1 MEKIVVTGSCGFIGY
16 NFIKSNSSNF
26 KIIGIDSLNNAY
38 DNRLKELRLSSLN
51 EEPNFTFKLLNLSD
65 ENTLDKESE
74 IFENVSTVLHL
85 GARAGVRQSFLDPK
99 SYILDN
105 TAATANLALNVKKHK
120 IKKFIIASTSSIY
133 GDTGIGYAKENKD
146 ELENPPSIYAAT
158 KSFGEVLARNILE
171 DTDTIIQIPR
181 FFTVYGPFGRP
192 DMSILRFIHWIS
204 TNQEVIIYGDGEQKR
219 SFTFISDIIS
229 GLNKLFIH
237 NESGIFNFGS
247 NETWSL
253 NQVIDLIEKKLNKK
267 AIIVNR
273 ERAIKDVDIVL
284 PSLELSK
291 SILDWEPTTNIE
303 DGISA
308 TVEWYK
314 NNENELKEIKFKYDY
329 EE

>member
-1 MEKIVVTGSCGFIGY
+1 VEKIVVTGSCGFIGY

-133 GDTGIGYAKENKD
+133 GDTGVGYAKENKD

-237 NESGIFNFGS
+237 NDSGIFNFGS

-291 SILDWEPTTNIE
+291 SILNWEPSTSIE

-308 TVEWYK
+308 TVEWYE

-329 EE
+329 EK

>member
-65 ENTLDKESE
+65 ANTLDKESE

-85 GARAGVRQSFLDPK
+85 GARAGVRQSFLDPT

-120 IKKFIIASTSSIY
+120 VKKFIVASTSSIY
-133 GDTGIGYAKENKD
+133 GDTGVSYAKENKD

-158 KSFGEVLARNILE
+158 KSFGEVLTRNILE

-237 NESGIFNFGS
+237 NDSGIFNFGS

-253 NQVIDLIEKKLNKK
+253 NQVINLIEKKLNKK

-291 SILDWEPTTNIE
+291 SILNWEPSTSIE

-329 EE
+329 EK